1 MELFQSLKNRF
12 KHLGYMFMISKN
24 LDDNSYIFST
34 FICLKKRCDVKNI
47 KSYNFK
53 QSTNSVNTT
62 PEIKKI
68 SCKDMRLLI

>member
-1 MELFQSLKNRF
+1 MK
-12 KHLGYMFMISKN
+12 SKN
-24 LDDNSYIFST
+24 LDDDSYIFST
-34 FICLKKRCDVKNI
+34 FICLNKKSNITNI